1 MRRILKIFAVFI
13 CVLVLAGCGNE
24 EQRVVKCTLTQNNVA
39 QGYKVSSEYKI
50 YTDGK
55 IVNKVETT
63 EIATSDNSE
72 ILDYLEN
79 YENTLYTNM
88 NNEYG
93 GYDFK
98 ITNENGTLTA
108 ITKIDYTKLD
118 MKKLAKDQS
127 SMKNYMNDK
136 NEITLEGI
144 KALYKSMGA
153 TCEK

>member
-1 MRRILKIFAVFI
+1 
-13 CVLVLAGCGNE
+13 
-24 EQRVVKCTLTQNNVA
+24 
-39 QGYKVSSEYKI
+39 
-50 YTDGK
+50 
-55 IVNKVETT
+55 
-63 EIATSDNSE
+63 
-72 ILDYLEN
+72 
-79 YENTLYTNM
+79 M

-118 MKKLAKDQS
+118 MEKLAKDQS

-144 KALYKSMGA
+144 KALYKAMGA